1 MLSSPKVKWPH
12 KEEEFC
18 ALDAKLKDF
27 NYEDLNK
34 TDLKG
39 ESEEEKEDGELDIS
53 MSDEISDEVTV

>member
-1 MLSSPKVKWPH
+1 
-12 KEEEFC
+12 
-18 ALDAKLKDF
+18 LKDF